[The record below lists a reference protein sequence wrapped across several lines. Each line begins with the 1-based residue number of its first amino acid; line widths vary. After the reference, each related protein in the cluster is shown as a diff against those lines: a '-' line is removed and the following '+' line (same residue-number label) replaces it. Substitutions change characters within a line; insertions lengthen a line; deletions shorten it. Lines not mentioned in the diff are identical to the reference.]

1 MFCLSSYMYVLIIG
15 FDLGDILGILW
26 ASTTTTTTTTTIAST
41 TTATIL
47 ICVKEDQNTQEECH
61 RI

>member
-1 MFCLSSYMYVLIIG
+1 MYVLIIG

-26 ASTTTTTTTTTIAST
+26 ASTTTTTTTTIAT